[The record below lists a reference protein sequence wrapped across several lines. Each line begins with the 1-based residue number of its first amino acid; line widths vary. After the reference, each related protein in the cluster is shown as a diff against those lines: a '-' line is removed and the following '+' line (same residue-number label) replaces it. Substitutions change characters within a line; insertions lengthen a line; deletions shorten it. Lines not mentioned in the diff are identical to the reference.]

1 VKKLIKT
8 LDSNNKLKHYLLIL
22 TVFFVFVG
30 LNCVSSLDQGSSDN
44 PAHTGIIFVNF
55 NPIALFGNSSD
66 QSLVEVTTGVFEDG
80 TTIEFE
86 ITMSDLPE
94 LLSGCV
100 FGGDVIIVDGQA
112 VANYLAGIFIATPG
126 QLSSGELP
134 TAELNVAVNLTTPDL
149 EEESDFGT
157 ILLAGVGM
165 IPPADQTVTTAPA
178 DPPVIVTLEFD
189 TIGIP
194 PGTNVNFSLSN
205 PALGMLNPLMTQVI
219 GDEADGAA
227 VTQYTTANNSNGIQT
242 ITATIVLDNPFDIDP
257 SCPSVP
263 VGQRTIQVFVI
274 ITQVAPTPTPIP
286 SPTPVPTPTPSPTP
300 VPTATPIPSIDLV
313 CPDQVAS
320 GDQSTCSCS
329 TDLGPGSELCLF
341 VISPTTMASL
351 TIAPPPCA
359 TTDTG
364 GDVLKVV
371 EALTVVSDEVNLVQ
385 CCISTG
391 DGTCDSVDLQDVQAV
406 TVVPATT
413 TLPDLVCT
421 DPIVSGAQGTC
432 TCSTIQAGQQV
443 CFDVISPAV
452 PTLSILPAP
461 EPVCVNTDAGGVAT
475 AIIQATAGVMS
486 PMVNL
491 VECCIDIGI
500 DSSCAGDPDDV
511 ESVTVVPVPTPAPTP
526 APTPSPVPT
535 PTLPPTGIIITAGD
549 LTPVAGGSTVIEA
562 FSGQNTDDLCVQF
575 LVNSN
580 PVSDLDPGNNLMFVC
595 AAPIMNNVLSTFSLD
610 VAAGTSG
617 DEIRINGCIDSTG
630 AAGCDGTD
638 PLSNT
643 LIFIVQ

>member
-1 VKKLIKT
+1 MKKLIKT

-157 ILLAGVGM
+157 ILLAAVGM
-165 IPPADQTVTTAPA
+165 IPPAPQTVTTAPA

-263 VGQRTIQVFVI
+263 VGQRTIQVFVV
-274 ITQVAPTPTPIP
+274 ITQIAPTPTPTP

-300 VPTATPIPSIDLV
+300 VPTPTPTPSPTPVPMIALMCPSQLFVNTQGV
-313 CPDQVAS
+313 CTCLTDQPQGSQICFEVTSPALPALSFAPTCVPANSS
-320 GDQSTCSCS
+320 GDGQSI
-329 TDLGPGSELCLF
+329 
-341 VISPTTMASL
+341 VNA
-351 TIAPPPCA
+351 
-359 TTDTG
+359 G
-364 GDVLKVV
+364 GVLQIY
-371 EALTVVSDEVNLVQ
+371 LVQ
-385 CCISTG
+385 CCLAGGNGI
-391 DGTCDSVDLQDVQAV
+391 CDPIDPTASGSIM
-406 TVVPATT
+406 VVPT
-413 TLPDLVCT
+413 
-421 DPIVSGAQGTC
+421 
-432 TCSTIQAGQQV
+432 
-443 CFDVISPAV
+443 
-452 PTLSILPAP
+452 PTPPPS
-461 EPVCVNTDAGGVAT
+461 
-475 AIIQATAGVMS
+475 
-486 PMVNL
+486 
-491 VECCIDIGI
+491 
-500 DSSCAGDPDDV
+500 
-511 ESVTVVPVPTPAPTP
+511 PAPTP
-526 APTPSPVPT
+526 PPTPPPGFPILIVPVI
-535 PTLPPTGIIITAGD
+535 PPA
-549 LTPVAGGSTVIEA
+549 PVAGGSTFINVFTNPPVLAGSI
-562 FSGQNTDDLCVQF
+562 LCVQILIDGTTGGSTMAGPF
-575 LVNSN
+575 AFFPPGTACALADPFGNSIG
-580 PVSDLDPGNNLMFVC
+580 LINLIIS
-595 AAPIMNNVLSTFSLD
+595 AGAFSLEQ
-610 VAAGTSG
+610 VSLQ
-617 DEIRINGCIDSTG
+617 GCIENFSG
-630 AAGCDGTD
+630 IPFLCDGTD
-638 PLSNT
+638 PLSP
-643 LIFIVQ
+643 IVPVTVP